1 MVTRRHVLSSTTGA
15 ALLGAFPNVASAQSW
30 PTRPIRMIVAFA
42 PGGFTD
48 IAARLLAE
56 RLAVLLGQPVTV
68 DNRAGAAGIIG
79 TEAAARS
86 TPDGYTILMGTISTH
101 AMNVGLYRSLTY
113 DPVTDFA
120 PVSGVATSPN
130 LLVVHPSKG
139 IPNVTTLISRAKTQ
153 PGVLTYGSGGNGTS
167 SHLAGELFKSLAGV
181 DLLHVPFRSTA
192 PAATALLAG
201 QVDLMFDT
209 LPSSLPHAREG
220 RLVPLGVTAAQRLPS
235 LPTIPAVAETVPGFE
250 MGVWT
255 ALFVPAATPRPVV
268 DRLDSATRDTLP
280 SLSGRFAELGLEPFV
295 AGSEDCTDHS
305 RLIEGGATA
314 HRRALQ
320 RFTCSRSEGTN
331 AAPRRRRSKGCY
343 AKRRLK

>member
-1 MVTRRHVLSSTTGA
+1 
-15 ALLGAFPNVASAQSW
+15 
-30 PTRPIRMIVAFA
+30 MIVAFA

-48 IAARLLAE
+48 IAARILAE
-56 RLAVLLGQPVTV
+56 RLSVSLGQPVTV

-86 TPDGYTILMGTISTH
+86 VPDGYTVLMGTISTH
-101 AMNVGLYRSLTY
+101 AMNVGLYRTLTY
-113 DPVTDFA
+113 DPVADFA

-130 LLVVHPSKG
+130 LLVAHPSKG
-139 IPNVTTLISRAKTQ
+139 IQDVAALIARARAE

-167 SHLAGELFKSLAGV
+167 SHLAGELFKSLARV

-192 PAATALLAG
+192 PAAAAVIAG

-220 RLVPLGVTAAQRLPS
+220 RLIPLGVTSTQRLAG

-255 ALFVPAATPRPVV
+255 ALFVPSATPRPIIE
-268 DRLDSATRDTLP
+268 RLDAATREALP
-280 SLSGRFAELGLEPFV
+280 QISGRFAELGLEPLFL
-295 AGSEDCTDHS
+295 GPEDTS
-305 RLIEGGATA
+305 TYLRAEIAKWTQVIRNARITA
-314 HRRALQ
+314 D
-320 RFTCSRSEGTN
+320 
-331 AAPRRRRSKGCY
+331 
-343 AKRRLK
+343 

>member
-1 MVTRRHVLSSTTGA
+1 MPTRRQALTATAAAGLIGA
-15 ALLGAFPNVASAQSW
+15 LPHPAGAQSW

-56 RLAVLLGQPVTV
+56 RLSAGLGQPVTV

-86 TPDGYTILMGTISTH
+86 APDGYTVLMGTISTH
-101 AMNVGLYRSLTY
+101 AMNVGLYRTLTY
-113 DPVTDFA
+113 DPVADFA

-130 LLVVHPSKG
+130 LLVAHPSKG
-139 IPNVTTLISRAKTQ
+139 IRDVAGLISRARAE

-192 PAATALLAG
+192 PAAAAVLAG

-209 LPSSLPHAREG
+209 LPSALPHAREG
-220 RLVPLGVTAAQRLPS
+220 RLVPLGVTSSRRLAE
-235 LPTIPAVAETVPGFE
+235 LPNIPVVAETVPGFE

-255 ALFVPAATPRPVV
+255 ALFVPAATPRPII
-268 DRLDSATRDTLP
+268 DRLEAATREALP
-280 SLSGRFAELGLEPFV
+280 QISARFTELGLEPLSSGPREMSTYLQAEIV
-295 AGSEDCTDHS
+295 KWTQVIRKAG
-305 RLIEGGATA
+305 ITA
-314 HRRALQ
+314 D
-320 RFTCSRSEGTN
+320 
-331 AAPRRRRSKGCY
+331 
-343 AKRRLK
+343 

>member
-1 MVTRRHVLSSTTGA
+1 
-15 ALLGAFPNVASAQSW
+15 
-30 PTRPIRMIVAFA
+30 MIVAFA

-56 RLAVLLGQPVTV
+56 RLAITLGQPVTV

-86 TPDGYTILMGTISTH
+86 APDGYTILMGTISTH

-113 DPVTDFA
+113 DPVADFA
-120 PVSGVATSPN
+120 PASGVATSPN
-130 LLVVHPSKG
+130 LLVAHPSKG
-139 IPNVTTLISRAKTQ
+139 ILDVTTLIARAKAQ
-153 PGVLTYGSGGNGTS
+153 PGMLTYGSGGNGTS

-220 RLVPLGVTAAQRLPS
+220 RLVPLGVTSAQRLPS
-235 LPTIPAVAETVPGFE
+235 LPAVPAVAETAAGFE

-255 ALFVPAATPRPVV
+255 ALFVPAATPPAIIE
-268 DRLDSATRDTLP
+268 RLDSATREALP
-280 SLSGRFAELGLEPFV
+280 HLAGRFAELGLEPFAAGPNDV
-295 AGSEDCTDHS
+295 AAHLRGEIAKWTGVI
-305 RLIEGGATA
+305 RTA
-314 HRRALQ
+314 RITAD
-320 RFTCSRSEGTN
+320 
-331 AAPRRRRSKGCY
+331 
-343 AKRRLK
+343 

>member
-1 MVTRRHVLSSTTGA
+1 MITRRHALSATTGA
-15 ALLGAFPNVASAQSW
+15 ALLGVLPPSASAQSW

-56 RLAVLLGQPVTV
+56 RLSVSLGQPVTV

-86 TPDGYTILMGTISTH
+86 APDGYTILMGTISTH
-101 AMNVGLYRSLTY
+101 AMSVGLYRTLPY
-113 DPVTDFA
+113 DPITDFA

-130 LLVVHPSKG
+130 LLVAHPSKG
-139 IPNVTTLISRAKTQ
+139 IPDVANLITRAKAQ

-192 PAATALLAG
+192 PAATAVLAG

-220 RLVPLGVTAAQRLPS
+220 RLVPLGVTSPKRLADLS
-235 LPTIPAVAETVPGFE
+235 AVPAVAETVPGFE

-255 ALFVPAATPRPVV
+255 ALFVPSATPRPIVE
-268 DRLDSATRDTLP
+268 RLDAATREALP
-280 SLSGRFAELGLEPFV
+280 QISARFTELGLEPLSSGPQEMSV
-295 AGSEDCTDHS
+295 YLRAEITKWTQVIRNAG
-305 RLIEGGATA
+305 ITA
-314 HRRALQ
+314 D
-320 RFTCSRSEGTN
+320 
-331 AAPRRRRSKGCY
+331 
-343 AKRRLK
+343 

>member
-1 MVTRRHVLSSTTGA
+1 
-15 ALLGAFPNVASAQSW
+15 
-30 PTRPIRMIVAFA
+30 MIVAFA

-48 IAARLLAE
+48 IAARILAE
-56 RLAVLLGQPVTV
+56 RLSVSLGQPVTV

-86 TPDGYTILMGTISTH
+86 APDGYTVLMGTISTH
-101 AMNVGLYRSLTY
+101 AMNVGLYRNLTY
-113 DPVTDFA
+113 DPVADFA

-130 LLVVHPSKG
+130 LLVAHPSKG
-139 IPNVTTLISRAKTQ
+139 IQDVAALIARARAE

-192 PAATALLAG
+192 PAASAVIAG

-209 LPSSLPHAREG
+209 LPSSLPHSREG
-220 RLVPLGVTAAQRLPS
+220 RLVPLGVTSAQRLPA

-255 ALFVPAATPRPVV
+255 ALFVPAATPRPIIEQL
-268 DRLDSATRDTLP
+268 DRATREVLP
-280 SLSGRFAELGLEPFV
+280 HLTARFAELGLEPLV
-295 AGSEDCTDHS
+295 AGSVEIS
-305 RLIEGGATA
+305 GL
-314 HRRALQ
+314 L
-320 RFTCSRSEGTN
+320 RSEIARWTQVIR
-331 AAPRRRRSKGCY
+331 AARIT
-343 AKRRLK
+343 AD

>member
-1 MVTRRHVLSSTTGA
+1 MITRRHVLSATTGA
-15 ALLGAFPNVASAQSW
+15 ALLSALSPLASAQSW

-56 RLAVLLGQPVTV
+56 RLSITLGQPVTV

-86 TPDGYTILMGTISTH
+86 APDGYTILMGTISTH

-113 DPVTDFA
+113 DPVADFA

-130 LLVVHPSKG
+130 LLVAHPSKG
-139 IPNVTTLISRAKTQ
+139 IPDVITLITRAKAQ

-220 RLVPLGVTAAQRLPS
+220 RLVPLGVTSAQRLPS
-235 LPTIPAVAETVPGFE
+235 LPAVPAVAETVPSFE

-255 ALFVPAATPRPVV
+255 ALFVPVATPPAIIEH
-268 DRLDSATRDTLP
+268 LHGATREALP
-280 SLSGRFAELGLEPFV
+280 HLTGRFAELGLEPFV
-295 AGSEDCTDHS
+295 AGPVDVAAYLRGEIAKWTGVI
-305 RLIEGGATA
+305 RTA
-314 HRRALQ
+314 RITAD
-320 RFTCSRSEGTN
+320 
-331 AAPRRRRSKGCY
+331 
-343 AKRRLK
+343 

>member
-1 MVTRRHVLSSTTGA
+1 MITRRHALAATTGA
-15 ALLGAFPNVASAQSW
+15 ALLGVLPPLASAQSW

-56 RLAVLLGQPVTV
+56 RLAITLGQPVTV

-86 TPDGYTILMGTISTH
+86 APDGYTILMGTISTH

-113 DPVTDFA
+113 DPVADFT

-130 LLVVHPSKG
+130 LLVAHPSKG
-139 IPNVTTLISRAKTQ
+139 IPDVAALITRAKAQ

-220 RLVPLGVTAAQRLPS
+220 RLVPLGVTSAQRLPS
-235 LPTIPAVAETVPGFE
+235 LPAVPAVAETVPGFE

-255 ALFVPAATPRPVV
+255 ALFVPAATPPAIIE
-268 DRLDSATRDTLP
+268 RLDGATREALP
-280 SLSGRFAELGLEPFV
+280 HLAGRFAELGLEPFV
-295 AGSEDCTDHS
+295 AGSPTV
-305 RLIEGGATA
+305 ATYL
-314 HRRALQ
+314 RK
-320 RFTCSRSEGTN
+320 EI
-331 AAPRRRRSKGCY
+331 
-343 AKRRLK
+343 AKWTGVIRTARITAD